1 LAKIQAAVKMD
12 SVSMSN
18 KMDSVNL
25 KTKPKRTAGQ
35 KHGDLR
41 MALLRE
47 GLTLLDIHGAE
58 GVTIRAVA
66 RNAGVA
72 HSAPANH
79 FPTRRAM
86 LTAIAAKVFAD
97 LADLTTKAITDLTDK
112 PELGIQAFAETC
124 FQFAFDSPNRY
135 QLLWQRQL
143 IDQDE
148 PALAKEME
156 RVYSALLSLL
166 QQDQIHHRVD
176 IETDAI
182 AIWSMIH
189 GYISMRL
196 DGNLVAAEDKVTK
209 LPRHQAILLSLI
221 DGIYHRKS

>member
-1 LAKIQAAVKMD
+1 
-12 SVSMSN
+12 
-18 KMDSVNL
+18 MDSVNL
-25 KTKPKRTAGQ
+25 KAKPKRTAGQ

-47 GLTLLDIHGAE
+47 GLTLLDIHGVE

-79 FPTRRAM
+79 FPSRRAM
-86 LTAIAAKVFAD
+86 LTAIAAIVFAD
-97 LADLTTKAITDLTDK
+97 LADLTTEAITDLTDK
-112 PELGIQAFAETC
+112 PEQGIQAFAETC

-176 IETDAI
+176 IETDDI

-196 DGNLVAAEDKVTK
+196 DGNLVAAEDTVTK
-209 LPRHQAILLSLI
+209 LPRHKAILLSLI
-221 DGIYHRKS
+221 DGIYHRKN

>member
-1 LAKIQAAVKMD
+1 MD
-12 SVSMSN
+12 TVN
-18 KMDSVNL
+18 IPKNMDGVYL
-25 KTKPKRTAGQ
+25 KTKQKRTAGQ

-41 MALLRE
+41 MALIRE
-47 GLTLLDIHGAE
+47 GLALIDEKGIE

-79 FPTRRAM
+79 FRSRQAM
-86 LTAIAAKVFAD
+86 LTAIATIIFTE
-97 LADLTTKAITDLTDK
+97 LADLTINAITDLAGK
-112 PELGIQAFAETC
+112 PERAIQAFAEAC
-124 FQFAFDSPNRY
+124 FEFAFNTPNRY

-143 IDQDE
+143 IDQDD
-148 PALAKEME
+148 PALAKEMD
-156 RVYSALLSLL
+156 RVYDALLSLL
-166 QQDQIHHRVD
+166 RPDQARHRVD

-196 DGNLVAAEDKVTK
+196 DGNLVAAEDSVSK
-209 LPRHQAILLSLI
+209 LPRHKAILLSLI
-221 DGIYHRKS
+221 DGVYYRDR

>member
-1 LAKIQAAVKMD
+1 MDGVYLKSKM
-12 SVSMSN
+12 
-18 KMDSVNL
+18 
-25 KTKPKRTAGQ
+25 KRTAGQ

-41 MALLRE
+41 AELLRE
-47 GLTLLDIHGAE
+47 GLKLLDIHGVN

-79 FPTRRAM
+79 FPSRGAM
-86 LTAIAAKVFAD
+86 LTAIATIIFAD
-97 LADLTTKAITDLTDK
+97 LADLTIEAITDLSDK
-112 PELGIQAFAETC
+112 PEQAIQAFAENC
-124 FQFAFDSPNRY
+124 FQFAFDKPNRY
-135 QLLWQRQL
+135 QLLWQRDL
-143 IDQDE
+143 VDQDD
-148 PALAKEME
+148 PSLDKEME

-166 QQDQIHHRVD
+166 GQDRVNHRVD

-196 DGNLVAAEDKVTK
+196 DGNLVAAKDTVTN
-209 LPRHQAILLSLI
+209 LPRHKAILLSLI
-221 DGIYHRKS
+221 DGIYNPDK

>member
-1 LAKIQAAVKMD
+1 
-12 SVSMSN
+12 
-18 KMDSVNL
+18 
-25 KTKPKRTAGQ
+25 
-35 KHGDLR
+35 

-47 GLTLLDIHGAE
+47 GLTLLDIHGVE

-79 FPTRRAM
+79 FPSRRAM
-86 LTAIAAKVFAD
+86 LTAIAAIVFAD
-97 LADLTTKAITDLTDK
+97 LADLTTESIACLTDK
-112 PELGIQAFAETC
+112 PEQGIQAFAETC

-143 IDQDE
+143 INQDE

-166 QQDQIHHRVD
+166 QQDQINHRVD

-196 DGNLVAAEDKVTK
+196 DGNLVAAEDSVTK
-209 LPRHQAILLSLI
+209 LPRHKAILLSLI
-221 DGIYHRKS
+221 DGIYSRK

>member
-1 LAKIQAAVKMD
+1 MD
-12 SVSMSN
+12 SVSITN
-18 KMDSVNL
+18 NMDGVYLNT
-25 KTKPKRTAGQ
+25 KTKRTAGQ

-41 MALLRE
+41 MELLRE
-47 GLTLLDIHGAE
+47 GLKLLDSQGAE

-66 RNAGVA
+66 RNTGVA

-79 FPTRRAM
+79 FPSRRAM
-86 LTAIAAKVFAD
+86 LTAIAAIVFAD
-97 LADLTTKAITDLTDK
+97 LANLTTEAITEFADK
-112 PELGIQAFAETC
+112 PEQAIQAFAETC
-124 FQFAFDSPNRY
+124 FQFAFDAPNRY

-143 IDQDE
+143 IDQDD
-148 PALAKEME
+148 PALDKEME

-166 QQDQIHHRVD
+166 RQDRVNHRVD

-196 DGNLVAAEDKVTK
+196 DGNLVPAEDTVTN
-209 LPRHQAILLSLI
+209 LPRHKAILLSLI
-221 DGIYHRKS
+221 DGIYDRDS

>member
-1 LAKIQAAVKMD
+1 MDSLIILNNMD
-12 SVSMSN
+12 SVY
-18 KMDSVNL
+18 L
-25 KTKPKRTAGQ
+25 KAKQKRTVGQ

-41 MALLRE
+41 MELLRE
-47 GLTLLDIHGAE
+47 GLTLLDNQGIE

-66 RNAGVA
+66 RNAGVG

-79 FPTRRAM
+79 FPSRRAM
-86 LTAIAAKVFAD
+86 LTAIAAIIFAD
-97 LADLTTKAITDLTDK
+97 LADLTIEAITDLADK
-112 PELGIQAFAETC
+112 PEQAIQAFAETC
-124 FQFAFDSPNRY
+124 FQFAFDTPNRY

-143 IDQDE
+143 VDHDD

-166 QQDQIHHRVD
+166 RQDQVNHRVD

-196 DGNLVAAEDKVTK
+196 DGNLMAAEDTVTK
-209 LPRHQAILLSLI
+209 LPRHKAILLSLI
-221 DGIYHRKS
+221 DGIYYRDS

>member
-1 LAKIQAAVKMD
+1 MD
-12 SVSMSN
+12 G
-18 KMDSVNL
+18 VNL
-25 KTKPKRTAGQ
+25 KIKAKRTAGQ

-79 FPTRRAM
+79 FATRQAM
-86 LTAIAAKVFAD
+86 LTAIAAIVFAE
-97 LADLTTKAITDLTDK
+97 LADLTTVAITDLKDN
-112 PELGIQAFAETC
+112 PEQAIQAFAETC
-124 FQFAFDSPNRY
+124 FKFAFDHPHRY

-166 QQDQIHHRVD
+166 QQDQVNHRVD

-196 DGNLVAAEDKVTK
+196 DGNLVAAEDSVTK
-209 LPRHQAILLSLI
+209 LPRHKAILLSLI
-221 DGIYHRKS
+221 DGIYYRKD